1 VADLMDLVAALQS
14 APVSS
19 PDLEQYLAR
28 VVAEA
33 GEMPEPERA
42 FPYVFRFFERYPD
55 AELGMPGPLVHW
67 LERYY
72 PRYVDELERSLK
84 RKPTTYAVWM
94 VHRVLNS
101 AVPAEMKQ
109 RLLPMLENAVQHAK
123 ADDLAKEAAATF
135 LAMARERAGN
145 AAANGAVKGNDR

>member
-1 VADLMDLVAALQS
+1 MDLVAALQS

-19 PDLEQYLAR
+19 PELESYLER
-28 VVAEA
+28 VVVEA
-33 GEMPEPERA
+33 GEVPDPDRV

-55 AELGMPGPLVHW
+55 AELGMPGPLVHFV
-67 LERYY
+67 ERYY

-101 AVPAEMKQ
+101 AVPSDMKQ
-109 RLLPMLENAVQHAK
+109 RLLPMLESVLQHAK
-123 ADDLAKEAAATF
+123 ADDLAKEAATTF
-135 LAMARERAGN
+135 LALARERGQG
-145 AAANGAVKGNDR
+145 GARGGTGQGGRPS